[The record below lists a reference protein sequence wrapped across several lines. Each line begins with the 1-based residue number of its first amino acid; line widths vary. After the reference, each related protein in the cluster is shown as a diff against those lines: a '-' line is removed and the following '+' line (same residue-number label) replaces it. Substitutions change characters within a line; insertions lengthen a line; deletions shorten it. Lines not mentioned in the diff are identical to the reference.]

1 MNRKNNDFQNYLK
14 ENLKNSQL
22 KKHFDEYGKQLEI
35 AYQILE
41 LRKKKRMSQSDL
53 ANIIGTTQSNVAR
66 METGQQ
72 NFTTNTLQKIAEA
85 FSCDLRVEFVKNIRN

>member
-1 MNRKNNDFQNYLK
+1 MNKKNNDFQNYLK
-14 ENLKNSQL
+14 ENLKNSEF

-41 LRKKKRMSQSDL
+41 LRKKRKMSQSDL
-53 ANIIGTTQSNVAR
+53 ADIIGTTQSNIAR
-66 METGQQ
+66 MEAGEQ

-85 FSCDLRVEFVKNIRN
+85 FNCDLKVNFVKN